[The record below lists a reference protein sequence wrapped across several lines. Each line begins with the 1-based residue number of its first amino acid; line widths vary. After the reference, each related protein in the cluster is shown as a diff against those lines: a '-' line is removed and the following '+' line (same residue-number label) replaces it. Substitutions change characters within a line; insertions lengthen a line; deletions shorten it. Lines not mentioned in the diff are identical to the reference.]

1 MARKKRVR
9 THRFNGV
16 KYHIGVDDP
25 YIGWCD
31 RPGMPQKS
39 EYPAIRLPN
48 GLSAGNSLKAKED
61 LITLLHECIHAEH
74 WKLTEARTDQIATD
88 IGSLLWRLGYRREK

>member
-1 MARKKRVR
+1 MRKVR

-16 KYHIGVDDP
+16 KYFVELDEP

-31 RPGMPQKS
+31 RPDTPDPK

-48 GLSAGNSLKAKED
+48 GLAFGNTAKAKED
-61 LITLLHECIHAEH
+61 LKTLLHECFHAED
-74 WKLTEARTDQIATD
+74 WSKLEGEVDRVAVD
-88 IGSLLWRLGYRREK
+88 IGNLLWRLGYRRNK